1 MRKKLRY
8 LLSTLGL
15 LGGSLLA
22 SGQEVRFSQFEA
34 APTQLNPALSG
45 TMESATLNFQSRLQQ
60 FGPFTYKTGYL
71 SATVPLY
78 PNKEALRPLGGL
90 SLGVMSDWAG
100 EFNEI
105 KTHQV
110 DFSAAYNLWF
120 NRKGTHFLTF
130 GLQTAFLRTHIDY
143 GSLTWPSQ
151 IRYNGFA
158 PTGTPSDVYVAGTN
172 VWRFNAGA
180 LWTLDPTR
188 QAIAKNYTVHL
199 GVSVSNL
206 NRPDQSWLRDK
217 TIRLPFTYKFHG
229 GSHWQIN
236 RRYALQPRFFVVAQ
250 QPVVQ
255 YTGGTQLSIALQP
268 PAIGSRDLTLLVGTW
283 YRVSDAVI
291 ASVGMESQQYR
302 AVLSY
307 DVNAS
312 SARAGIGNQ
321 QALELSV
328 AYRFART
335 LPLKSYPTP
344 LF

>member
-1 MRKKLRY
+1 MRKLRY
-8 LLSTLGL
+8 ILSAVGL
-15 LGGSLLA
+15 CGWLLA
-22 SGQEVRFSQFEA
+22 NGQEVRFSQFEA
-34 APTQLNPALSG
+34 SPTHLNPALSG
-45 TMESATLNFQSRLQQ
+45 TVESTTLNFQSRLQQ
-60 FGPFTYKTGYL
+60 FGAFTYKTGYL
-71 SATVPLY
+71 AATVPLY
-78 PNKEALRPLGGL
+78 RNEEAVRPLGGL
-90 SLGVMSDWAG
+90 ALGVMSDWAG

-120 NRKGTHFLTF
+120 NRQGTHFLTF
-130 GLQTAFLRTHIDY
+130 GLQTAFLRTNIDY

-158 PTGTPSDVYVAGTN
+158 PTGTPSDIYAAGTN
-172 VWRFNAGA
+172 LWRFNAGV

-188 QAIAKNYTVHL
+188 QAVAKNYALHL
-199 GVSVSNL
+199 GASASNL
-206 NRPDQSWLRDK
+206 NQPDQSWIRDE
-217 TIRLPFTYKFHG
+217 TTPLPLIYKLHG
-229 GSHWQIN
+229 GGHWQLN

-250 QPVVQ
+250 QPVIQ
-255 YTGGTQLSIALQP
+255 YTAGTQLSIALQP

-291 ASVGMESQQYR
+291 ASVGMESQQYS

-307 DVNAS
+307 DANAS
-312 SARAGIGNQ
+312 PARAGIGNQ

-328 AYRFART
+328 TYRFTRT
-335 LPLKSYPTP
+335 PALKSYPTP